1 MTAKIDEHSEMHIS
15 SSELAAGERFLC
27 PTDNTYHYE
36 WIAFIAAF
44 LSTIALI
51 PQVIQ
56 VIKKKNADQI
66 SYLWL
71 FIALTAAVGWATF
84 GIINGVRAEIVSGLF
99 LALLYSILIG
109 LKAYFS
115 RREEKN
121 LPKTE

>member
-1 MTAKIDEHSEMHIS
+1 MTSTIDKHAAMHIS

-51 PQVIQ
+51 PQVVQ

-84 GIINGVRAEIVSGLF
+84 GIINGVRAEIVSGLV
-99 LALLYSILIG
+99 LALLYGILIG

-115 RREEKN
+115 RKEVK
-121 LPKTE
+121 KSS